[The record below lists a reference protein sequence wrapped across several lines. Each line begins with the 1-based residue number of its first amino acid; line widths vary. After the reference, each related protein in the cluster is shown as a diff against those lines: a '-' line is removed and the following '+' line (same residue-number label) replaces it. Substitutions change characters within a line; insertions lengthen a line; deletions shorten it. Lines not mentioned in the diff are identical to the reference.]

1 MNRMIIGIISK
12 AGVHEIKA
20 PITSIQLACE
30 NHKDEVTRQIGLEN
44 QRIENDVDMVLYYA
58 RMEKVYKDYMIE
70 ETDLGKAASEIL
82 MKNKY
87 YLISNGV
94 RGEVECPDLAY
105 TDKKWILLY

>member
-1 MNRMIIGIISK
+1 MLEDEQNELSGIISK
-12 AGVHEIKA
+12 AGCMRSKHRLPVSSLRVRI
-20 PITSIQLACE
+20 I
-30 NHKDEVTRQIGLEN
+30 KDEVTRQIGLEN

-87 YLISNGV
+87 YLI
-94 RGEVECPDLAY
+94 
-105 TDKKWILLY
+105 